1 MPGIKVF
8 LFYPRRKPVPSGADL
23 NRRGYFYEQTQN
35 HPPSFPRHHPH
46 DHHGQRHRRK
56 AGMIFACVMAATGGS
71 LLKLTRQ
78 WRSESEYWKQQLD
91 VEIILGTTNS
101 EKGEQSHA

>member
-1 MPGIKVF
+1 
-8 LFYPRRKPVPSGADL
+8 
-23 NRRGYFYEQTQN
+23 
-35 HPPSFPRHHPH
+35 
-46 DHHGQRHRRK
+46 
-56 AGMIFACVMAATGGS
+56 MIFACVMAATGGS